1 MLRLLSSL
9 SDDPLLLIQ
18 VVMAFV
24 VALLTALTFHEASH
38 ALTARRFGDMTAERL
53 GRVSLDPRR
62 HLDPAGTLLFL
73 VVGFGWGKPV
83 PVNTMNL
90 RGGRRSMGF
99 VSLAGPGANF
109 TVAIATAAVVRVL
122 DLTIQ
127 PDLFRPEVGGV
138 AEWLGLLATHLVFYN
153 LLLGFFNLIP
163 LSPLD
168 GGKVAIGFAPPELA
182 GWLART
188 ERYGPPVLMG
198 IIMADIFLN
207 IGILG
212 TFLFP
217 PIEFFFHLLM
227 GV

>member
-38 ALTARRFGDMTAERL
+38 ALVARRFGDMTAERL

-62 HLDPAGTLLFL
+62 HLDLAGTLLFL
-73 VVGFGWGKPV
+73 VAGFGWGKPV

-109 TVAIATAAVVRVL
+109 TVAIVTAAVVRVL
-122 DLTIQ
+122 DLTT
-127 PDLFRPEVGGV
+127 LFRPDVGGIG
-138 AEWLGLLATHLVFYN
+138 EWLGLLAANLIFYN
-153 LLLGFFNLIP
+153 LLLGFFNLVP

-168 GGKVAIGFAPPELA
+168 GAKVAIGFAPPELA

-198 IIMADIFLN
+198 IIMADIFLD

-212 TFLFP
+212 TVLFP
-217 PIEFFFHLLM
+217 PVDFFSRLLV